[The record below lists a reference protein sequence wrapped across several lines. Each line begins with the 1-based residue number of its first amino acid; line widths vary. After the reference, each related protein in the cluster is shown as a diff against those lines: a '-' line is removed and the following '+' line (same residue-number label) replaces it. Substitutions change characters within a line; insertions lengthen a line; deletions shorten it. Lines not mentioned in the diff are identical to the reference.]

1 MPLTYIDIFAGAGG
15 LSEGFVRNGHIPVAH
30 VEMKREACLTLKTRT
45 CYYYLRENNRLAD
58 YNRYLRNEITRDE
71 LYAMVP
77 QEILDTV
84 IQETMNA
91 NGMPALFNRID
102 ALMEAQGID
111 HIDVLVGGPPCQAY
125 SLVGRARSE
134 NKMVG
139 DARNYLY
146 QLYADVLEHYHPRMF
161 VFENV
166 LGLKS
171 ANNGG
176 YLADMTA
183 RFRQAG
189 YDLDLR
195 VLTAS
200 NYGVLQNRKRVI
212 LIGKQHE
219 EDVEFEYP
227 AIPEVGAEFENYI
240 VNDLLSD
247 LPALQPGGANNQYAG
262 NATEYLQLSGI
273 RDENDILT
281 WHEVRPTR
289 EQDREIYRHAIR
301 AWYQDDQRRRLRYTD
316 LPEELCTH
324 NNRTAFLD
332 RFKVV
337 AGNIHTSQ
345 TMVAH
350 ISKDGHYFIH
360 PNLEQARSLSVREA
374 ARIQSFP
381 DNYYFEGGRTAA
393 LLQIGNAVPPLMASA
408 IATALSDILEG
419 DNNGEQ
425 NA

>member
-30 VEMKREACLTLKTRT
+30 VEMKREACLTLKTRN
-45 CYYYLRENNRLAD
+45 CYYYFKDNNQLEE
-58 YNRYLRNEITRDE
+58 YYRYLRREISRDE

-77 QEILDTV
+77 RDILDTV
-84 IQETMNA
+84 IQETMSED
-91 NGMPALFNRID
+91 GMRNLFAKID
-102 ALMEAQGID
+102 ALMDTQNINDID
-111 HIDVLVGGPPCQAY
+111 ILVGGPPCQAY

-134 NKMVG
+134 NNMEG

-146 QLYADVLEHYHPRMF
+146 QLYADVLEYYRPKMF

-166 LGLKS
+166 QGLRS
-171 ANNGG
+171 ASNGA
-176 YLADMTA
+176 YLADMTE
-183 RFRQAG
+183 RFHQAG
-189 YDLDLR
+189 YDLGMR
-195 VLTAS
+195 ILTAS
-200 NYGVLQNRKRVI
+200 DYGVLQNRKRII
-212 LIGKQHE
+212 LIGKRHE
-219 EDVEFEYP
+219 DGVQFEYP
-227 AIPEVGAEFENYI
+227 SIPEVGDEFNNY
-240 VNDLLSD
+240 VVDDLLSD
-247 LPALQPGGANNQYAG
+247 LPALQPGQSNNQYEH
-262 NATEYLQLSGI
+262 NITDYLYRSGI
-273 RDENDILT
+273 RTENDILT

-289 EQDREIYRHAIR
+289 EQDREIYRCVIN
-301 AWYQDDQRRRLRYTD
+301 AWYQNNARRRLRYTD
-316 LPEELCTH
+316 LPEYLCTH
-324 NNRTAFLD
+324 RNRTAFLD

-360 PNLEQARSLSVREA
+360 PSLEQARSLSVREA

-408 IATALSDILEG
+408 IANAVTDMLG
-419 DNNGEQ
+419 GE
-425 NA
+425 NHD

>member
-15 LSEGFVRNGHIPVAH
+15 LSEGFVKNGHIPVAH

-45 CYYYLRENNRLAD
+45 CYYYLLENNRLD
-58 YNRYLRNEITRDE
+58 EYNQYLRNEITRED
-71 LYAMVP
+71 LYNRVP
-77 QEILDTV
+77 HEILDTV
-84 IQETMNA
+84 IQETMHED
-91 NGMPALFNRID
+91 GMAALFDRID
-102 ALMEAQGID
+102 TLMEIQNISN
-111 HIDVLVGGPPCQAY
+111 IDVLVGGPPCQAY

-134 NKMVG
+134 NNMEG
-139 DARNYLY
+139 DARNFLY

-166 LGLKS
+166 LGLIS
-171 ANNGG
+171 ANNGS
-176 YLADMTA
+176 YLADMTD
-183 RFRQAG
+183 RFNQAG
-189 YDLDLR
+189 YDLDMR
-195 VLTAS
+195 VLNAS
-200 NYGVLQNRKRVI
+200 DYGVLQNRRRVI
-212 LIGKQHE
+212 LIGKLHE
-219 EDVEFEYP
+219 ENVRFEYP
-227 AIPEVGAEFENYI
+227 VIPEVGEIFNRYV
-240 VNDLLSD
+240 VNDLFSD
-247 LPALQPGGANNQYAG
+247 LPPLEPGGQNNHYAG
-262 NATEYLQLSGI
+262 NATEYLIESGI

-301 AWYQDDQRRRLRYTD
+301 AWYQNDQRRRLRYTD

-324 NNRTAFLD
+324 HNRTAFLD

-337 AGNIHTSQ
+337 AGNIHASQ

-350 ISKDGHYFIH
+350 ISKDGHYFIY

-408 IATALSDILEG
+408 IATAVADMLEEEEHG
-419 DNNGEQ
+419 
-425 NA
+425 

>member
-45 CYYYLRENNRLAD
+45 CYYYLRDNDRLED
-58 YNRYLRNEITRDE
+58 YNRYLRNEISRDE
-71 LYAMVP
+71 LYALVP
-77 QEILDTV
+77 PEILDTV
-84 IQETMNA
+84 IQETMNKA
-91 NGMPALFNRID
+91 GMPALFNKID
-102 ALMEAQGID
+102 ALMETQGIEN
-111 HIDVLVGGPPCQAY
+111 IDVLVGGPPCQAY

-134 NKMVG
+134 NNMEG
-139 DARNYLY
+139 DARNFLY

-161 VFENV
+161 IFENV
-166 LGLKS
+166 LGLRS

-176 YLADMTA
+176 YLDDMTE

-189 YDLDLR
+189 YDLDMR
-195 VLTAS
+195 VLNAS
-200 NYGVLQNRKRVI
+200 DYGVLQNRKRVI

-219 EDVEFEYP
+219 DGVEFEYP
-227 AIPEVGAEFENYI
+227 EIPEAGEVFDGYV

-247 LPALQPGGANNQYAG
+247 LPSLQPGDVNNHYAG
-262 NATEYLQLSGI
+262 DATDYLQESGI
-273 RDENDILT
+273 RNENDILT

-289 EQDREIYRHAIR
+289 EQDREIYRHVIS

-324 NNRTAFLD
+324 KNRTAFLD

-360 PNLEQARSLSVREA
+360 PDMEQARSLSVREA

-408 IATALSDILEG
+408 IANALSNILEV
-419 DNNGEQ
+419 NENGE
-425 NA
+425 

>member
-30 VEMKREACLTLKTRT
+30 VEMKREACFTLKTRN
-45 CYYYLRENNRLAD
+45 CYYYLKNNNRLED
-58 YNRYLRNEITRDE
+58 YHRYLRKEISRDE

-77 QEILDTV
+77 HDILDTV
-84 IQETMNA
+84 IHETMNT
-91 NGMPALFNRID
+91 NGMSALFAKID
-102 ALMEAQGID
+102 ALMDIQGVKN
-111 HIDVLVGGPPCQAY
+111 IDVLVGGPPCQAY

-134 NKMVG
+134 NNMKG

-171 ANNGG
+171 ANNGA
-176 YLADMTA
+176 YLADMTE
-183 RFRQAG
+183 RFCQAG
-189 YDLDLR
+189 YDLDMR

-200 NYGVLQNRKRVI
+200 NYGVLQNRKRII
-212 LIGKQHE
+212 LIGKQHKE
-219 EDVEFEYP
+219 GVKFEYP
-227 AIPEVGAEFENYI
+227 DIPEVGEEFNNY
-240 VNDLLSD
+240 VVDDLLKD
-247 LPALQPGGANNQYAG
+247 LPALQPGQANNQYAH
-262 NATEYLQLSGI
+262 NITDYLYESGI
-273 RDENDILT
+273 RSENDILT

-289 EQDREIYRHAIR
+289 EQDREIYRHAIN
-301 AWYQDDQRRRLRYTD
+301 AWYQNDERRRLRYTD
-316 LPEELCTH
+316 LPENLCTH
-324 NNRTAFLD
+324 KNRTAFLD

-360 PNLEQARSLSVREA
+360 PSLEQARSLSVREA

-408 IATALSDILEG
+408 IANAVAEMLEG
-419 DNNGEQ
+419 EKHG
-425 NA
+425 

>member
-15 LSEGFVRNGHIPVAH
+15 LSEGFVKNGHIPVAH
-30 VEMKREACLTLKTRT
+30 VEMKREACLTLKTRN
-45 CYYYLRENNRLAD
+45 CYYYLKNNNRLED
-58 YNRYLRNEITRDE
+58 YYKYLRKEISRDE
-71 LYAMVP
+71 LYDMVP
-77 QEILDTV
+77 IGILDTV
-84 IQETMNA
+84 IQETMNEK
-91 NGMPALFNRID
+91 GMPALFAKID
-102 ALMEAQGID
+102 ALMDNQNVEN
-111 HIDVLVGGPPCQAY
+111 IDVLVGGPPCQAY

-134 NKMVG
+134 TNMEG

-146 QLYADVLEHYHPRMF
+146 QLYADVLEHYHPKMF

-171 ANNGG
+171 ANNGA
-176 YLADMTA
+176 YLADMTE

-189 YDLDLR
+189 YDLDMR
-195 VLTAS
+195 ILTAS
-200 NYGVLQNRKRVI
+200 KYGVLQNRKRII
-212 LIGKQHE
+212 LIGKQHKE
-219 EDVEFEYP
+219 GIKFEYP
-227 AIPEVGAEFENYI
+227 VIPEVDDEFDNY
-240 VNDLLSD
+240 VVDDLLTD
-247 LPALQPGGANNQYAG
+247 LPALQPGQTNNQYAH
-262 NATEYLQLSGI
+262 NITDYLYKSGI
-273 RDENDILT
+273 RLEDDILT

-289 EQDREIYRHAIR
+289 EQDREIYRHAIN
-301 AWYQDDQRRRLRYTD
+301 AWYQNDEKRRLRYTD
-316 LPEELCTH
+316 LPENLCTH

-360 PNLEQARSLSVREA
+360 PSLEQARSLSVREA

-408 IATALSDILEG
+408 IANAVADILEG
-419 DNNGEQ
+419 EDHD
-425 NA
+425 